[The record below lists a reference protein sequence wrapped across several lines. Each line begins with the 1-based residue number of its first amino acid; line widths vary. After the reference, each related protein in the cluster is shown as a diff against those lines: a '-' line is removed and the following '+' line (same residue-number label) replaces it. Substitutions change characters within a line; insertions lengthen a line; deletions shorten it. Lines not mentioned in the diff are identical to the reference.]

1 MHQNRYIFAAVA
13 LLSAFL
19 YAALLYA
26 TPRSDF
32 FQLTGIYAL
41 LFTGYI
47 WVAQGASPGLSGKML
62 RIRQLLIPALLF
74 RLLAML
80 ALPQLSD
87 DYFRFVWDGRLLAQ
101 GENPFLLTPE
111 QWMAQPEAAARL
123 GLEPSLFQGLNS
135 PRYFT
140 IYPPVLQF
148 LFWLG
153 AVLFPGNI
161 YGHVLLMKVCV
172 FAAECGSLWLILRLL
187 QKLNLPPQRIA
198 LYAWNPLVVIELCGN
213 LHFEALMVFF
223 LLLAAW
229 LLLRAGEQ
237 RGTQAGRL
245 YEGASALAF
254 ALAICSKLLP
264 LMALPML
271 IRRIGLWPAVRY
283 GLIAGL
289 ATLLMF
295 LPLFDRETFLH
306 LFSSVQLYFQ
316 KFEFN
321 GSLYAIVRWWGYQER
336 GYNII
341 EKAGKY
347 LAAITAGGILLLA
360 LAERRP
366 TVANWLPR
374 MLWVWMVYLAMASIV
389 HPWYV

>member
-1 MHQNRYIFAAVA
+1 
-13 LLSAFL
+13 
-19 YAALLYA
+19 
-26 TPRSDF
+26 
-32 FQLTGIYAL
+32 
-41 LFTGYI
+41 
-47 WVAQGASPGLSGKML
+47 
-62 RIRQLLIPALLF
+62 
-74 RLLAML
+74 
-80 ALPQLSD
+80 
-87 DYFRFVWDGRLLAQ
+87 
-101 GENPFLLTPE
+101 
-111 QWMAQPEAAARL
+111 
-123 GLEPSLFQGLNS
+123 
-135 PRYFT
+135 
-140 IYPPVLQF
+140 
-148 LFWLG
+148 
-153 AVLFPGNI
+153 
-161 YGHVLLMKVCV
+161 
-172 FAAECGSLWLILRLL
+172 
-187 QKLNLPPQRIA
+187 
-198 LYAWNPLVVIELCGN
+198 
-213 LHFEALMVFF
+213 
-223 LLLAAW
+223 
-229 LLLRAGEQ
+229 Q
-237 RGTQAGRL
+237 RGTQAGRF

-321 GSLYAIVRWWGYQER
+321 GSLYAIVRWFGYQER

-366 TVANWLPR
+366 TVTNWLPR
-374 MLWVWMVYLAMASIV
+374 ILWVWMVYLAMASIV
-389 HPWYV
+389 HPWYVVPLVAFSLFSRWRFPMAWTALIFLTYITYRSQPYQEDLRIVAAEYLMLVGWLLWEMYRSLRRPLRQAES